1 MLKDRGVIDVA
12 IPTQDAMQS
21 QAYCPSCK
29 ALIPQVDVALMPANR
44 YIGTVPGCWWLFGT
58 VQARH
63 MADPAL
69 RSLRTL
75 TTNVYM
81 VQHPGVPERQA
92 VQSVAVHLMG
102 IYWEIIQHRPERQ
115 VLALMQLAAQREYRW
130 LDPPPTLGPLTIA
143 DLASICELAPDHPAQ
158 SELPAAEHQALA
170 WRWAETTWQAWEQ
183 YHATVADWAR
193 NIQA

>member
-1 MLKDRGVIDVA
+1 
-12 IPTQDAMQS
+12 
-21 QAYCPSCK
+21 
-29 ALIPQVDVALMPANR
+29 MPANR
-44 YIGTVPGCWWLFGT
+44 YIGTVPGCWWLLGT
-58 VQARH
+58 VQARQ
-63 MADPAL
+63 MAEPAL

-92 VQSVAVHLMG
+92 IQSVAVHLMG

-115 VLALMQLAAQREYRW
+115 VIALMQRATQREYTW

-143 DLASICELAPDHPAQ
+143 DLAGASAAAPD
-158 SELPAAEHQALA
+158 LPMAPDLGVAEHQALA
-170 WRWAETTWQAWEQ
+170 LRWAETTWQAWEQ
-183 YHATVADWAR
+183 YHAIVADWAQ